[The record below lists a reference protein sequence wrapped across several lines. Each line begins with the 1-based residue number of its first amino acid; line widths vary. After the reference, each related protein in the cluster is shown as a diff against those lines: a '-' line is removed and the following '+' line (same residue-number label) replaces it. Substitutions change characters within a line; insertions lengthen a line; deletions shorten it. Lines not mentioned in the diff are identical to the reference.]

1 MLFDKIFIYTFLL
14 NTTTYY
20 KYSNKSKEFSM
31 SKKTAPKLADICKK
45 LVTTN
50 YNGLEEEEKY
60 ALCNF
65 LTLNADLC
73 DDPGFYGNEDEFDDT
88 GFKDVKIK
96 QTSCR
101 DDDAMANT
109 IKFIFDGY
117 TYKFKFL
124 SATNWEEDLSML
136 IGWAYS
142 VSPVKT
148 DKPSLSEEDS
158 NLLKSIIETVEK
170 KEIDVKDIKDLMSVM
185 ELTPKNEIVKKF
197 ISWAVKNNLGFFF
210 QYDTVEEVLI
220 DFEKLLK

>member
-1 MLFDKIFIYTFLL
+1 
-14 NTTTYY
+14 
-20 KYSNKSKEFSM
+20 
-31 SKKTAPKLADICKK
+31 
-45 LVTTN
+45 
-50 YNGLEEEEKY
+50 
-60 ALCNF
+60 
-65 LTLNADLC
+65 
-73 DDPGFYGNEDEFDDT
+73 
-88 GFKDVKIK
+88 
-96 QTSCR
+96 
-101 DDDAMANT
+101 
-109 IKFIFDGY
+109 
-117 TYKFKFL
+117 
-124 SATNWEEDLSML
+124 ML

-142 VSPVKT
+142 VLPVKT